1 MFGIYYGKA
10 KGKTCVCIG
19 AAFRAA
25 IKDKKVLFASFL
37 NDDVLSKKN
46 TFEVFPNVT
55 EIKASVDIDASDEK
69 SSESK
74 TLAQKTIAEFFDN
87 AIRMSLTF
95 KYDMLILD
103 GVFDALNGG
112 YLSQSEVYEFLS
124 NAPDNIEIICT
135 GVSVDK
141 RFLEL
146 SKFAINLVDEKK
158 KADAVSAL
166 GEDLQ

>member
-10 KGKTCVCIG
+10 KGKTCICIG
-19 AAFRAA
+19 EALRAA

-37 NDDVLSKKN
+37 SDDPLSKKGA
-46 TFEVFPNVT
+46 FEAFSNVT
-55 EIKASVDIDASDEK
+55 EIKVSVDITVSDGKSAEEK
-69 SSESK
+69 A
-74 TLAQKTIAEFFDN
+74 LAQKTIAEFFDN

-95 KYDMLILD
+95 KYDVLILD

-141 RFLEL
+141 KFLEL
-146 SKFAINLVDEKK
+146 SKFAINLVNEKK
-158 KADAVSAL
+158 RADEVSAL
-166 GEDLQ
+166 SKDVD